1 MFGQRLKEIRTRE
14 DKKVTQQRLADL
26 LGVDRSSVAK
36 WETSDIVP
44 SLDVIKQIASIFE
57 VSMDYLTGFE
67 SNESKVSNVSNAEI
81 IEINHTIKLP
91 VYGRIPADISFEENA
106 YIVDHIN
113 IPDDT
118 IEEGK
123 EYFCFKVDDSS
134 MFPKYMQGD
143 VVIIEKNAA
152 FENVQD
158 YILFVDGSDAV
169 LRRVIEHDDGLLL
182 QPLNKS
188 YESQSYTN
196 ESVQLLGIVRV
207 LIRYLNRGC

>member
-106 YIVDHIN
+106 YIVDHIKF
-113 IPDDT
+113 PDDT